1 MSEVLKN
8 KLIELIEKENIEL
21 KYTYA
26 SSFQENGVFN
36 YYLNKENIVVP
47 KYIEVPKLIDDDLHL
62 AIIMAH
68 ELGHYYA
75 FKKMPSLFTRLIY
88 KNQNSHVIYLNE
100 IAAWKE
106 ARKIIKELDC
116 WTDEVLPYFE
126 NRQIRALLTYKP
138 QNIFAKIISQAINL
152 TKCWISC
159 YFIISFIYLAVQHGI
174 PIPFI
179 TEPNTYEISRQSFF
193 AQVNTLFAFYYLFYI
208 IIQLN
213 NYIRRKYMPHNTP

>member
-47 KYIEVPKLIDDDLHL
+47 QYIEVPKLIDDDLHL

-75 FKKMPSLFTRLIY
+75 YKKMPSLIIKLIY
-88 KNQNSHVIYLNE
+88 GNKNSHVMYLNE

-116 WTDEVLPYFE
+116 WIDEVPSYFE
-126 NRQIRALLTYKP
+126 FRRYRALLTYKP
-138 QNIFAKIISQAINL
+138 QNIFTKVMFQALNL
-152 TKCWISC
+152 TKCWISS

-179 TEPNTYEISRQSFF
+179 SDANPYEISRQSFF
-193 AQVNTLFAFYYLFYI
+193 SQVNTLFAFYYFFYI
-208 IIQLN
+208 IIQLS
-213 NYIRRKYMPHNTP
+213 NYFKRKYTHHNTP